1 MRYRFVWAEKS
12 EFPVV
17 LICRMLEVSTSG
29 FYRWTKRTESTRAR
43 SDRAVTLDIKA
54 AHRASRGTYGS
65 LRIHRELAAQGH
77 KVGRHRVTR
86 LMRENGLRG
95 KQRRRFRTTT
105 QSNHRRPVAPNT
117 LDRQF
122 AVTRPNVAWVG
133 DITYVWTLEGWL
145 YLCVILDLYSRRV
158 VGWAMSARIDQA
170 LTVRALS
177 MAP

>member
-1 MRYRFVWAEKS
+1 MRYRFVWAEKA

-29 FYRWTKRTESTRAR
+29 FYRWTNRTESTRAR

-65 LRIHRELAAQGH
+65 PRIHRELAAQGH

-105 QSNHRRPVAPNT
+105 QSNHRRPVAPKPST
-117 LDRQF
+117 VSSQSHVPMWLGSGILRTCGPWRAGCICASF
-122 AVTRPNVAWVG
+122 SIYTRGVSWVG
-133 DITYVWTLEGWL
+133 
-145 YLCVILDLYSRRV
+145 R
-158 VGWAMSARIDQA
+158 
-170 LTVRALS
+170 
-177 MAP
+177 

>member
-1 MRYRFVWAEKS
+1 MRYRFVWAEKA

-17 LICRMLEVSTSG
+17 LVCRMLEVSTPG

-65 LRIHRELAAQGH
+65 PRIHRELAAQGH

-95 KQRRRFRTTT
+95 KQRAC
-105 QSNHRRPVAPNT
+105 Q
-117 LDRQF
+117 
-122 AVTRPNVAWVG
+122 
-133 DITYVWTLEGWL
+133 E
-145 YLCVILDLYSRRV
+145 LCVCEPY
-158 VGWAMSARIDQA
+158 
-170 LTVRALS
+170 
-177 MAP
+177 